1 MEYKYFFGK
10 LRTMASYTKTKQNVC
25 SSLCHYLILIL
36 SYQIKTNADSNQLVA
51 LPANANDN
59 WLDVLTYYFQF

>member
-1 MEYKYFFGK
+1 
-10 LRTMASYTKTKQNVC
+10 MASYTKTKQNVC

-59 WLDVLTYYFQF
+59 